1 MSLISES
8 KKDVVSADSLRA
20 KIVRPVQLYG
30 GPSIAYAT
38 YDFGINA
45 GAISS
50 ISLALNKT
58 IPSGAII
65 TQVITNST
73 AALTS
78 GGAATGALGVN
89 AAGDLIAA
97 TVVTGAPWTAVPA
110 NYSTL
115 ILATTAARSTLLFN
129 FAVAALTAGKC
140 VFRVVYH
147 Q

>member
-38 YDFGINA
+38 YDFGIN
-45 GAISS
+45 GCAISS
-50 ISLALNKT
+50 ISLTLNKT

-73 AALTS
+73 AAHTS
-78 GGAATGALGVN
+78 GGAPGGQVRVPRGVPSIESQRAYAL
-89 AAGDLIAA
+89 
-97 TVVTGAPWTAVPA
+97 
-110 NYSTL
+110 
-115 ILATTAARSTLLFN
+115 RSCNETNL
-129 FAVAALTAGKC
+129 VC
-140 VFRVVYH
+140 Y
-147 Q
+147 